1 MKSKNDIDMK
11 KILFLLSIVVLPFG
25 CNDKLQQDSIN
36 PNLPTTATFFKTEQ
50 DAVASVNAVYTGLI
64 VDGFF
69 NRMGAVM
76 ADGRSD
82 ELSSRSPWDVLSTV
96 AAFVMPSTSAGAPI
110 IWMDSYNLINRANQ
124 TIEGVGAMT
133 NIDTNLK
140 NRVLG
145 QAYFLRAFAH
155 FHVSLFY
162 KDVPII
168 TKVPVTTEDL
178 YPKTSSQADVWTQV
192 VTDLK
197 LAKTLLPLDYTSV
210 TGIDQ
215 GQKDR
220 VTLGAAQALL
230 GRVYLYQGSWAA
242 AETEFDAVIASG
254 KYALATNYTDNFTEN
269 PGIEQANPEAI
280 FSVEFTN
287 DQSPTLNWGGVP
299 DASWRQFS
307 AIAPTYGAKN
317 FGFCDF
323 YPTAWLYNEMKL
335 EKTKTGGTDP
345 RLFATIVSNEP
356 AEGHTTL
363 YGVPWASQAYAP
375 TEIWIKKFTRCDQGV
390 VNETANFN
398 SGINY
403 LVIRYADVLLM
414 DAEAK
419 NELGGKQATVASL
432 LKQVRDRATLP
443 DLTANFT
450 AMTQAQMRDQI
461 AHERVTE
468 LGIEGKRIN
477 DIIRWGWLND
487 QAKVAMLKANDFEW
501 KNWTPG
507 HEYLPIP
514 QTELD
519 QNPNLS
525 KNSAN

>member
-1 MKSKNDIDMK
+1 MK
-11 KILFLLSIVVLPFG
+11 KIFILLSTIGLLLA
-25 CNDKLQQDSIN
+25 CNDRLQQDSIN

-50 DAVASVNAVYTGLI
+50 DAVSSVNAVYTGLI

-110 IWMDSYNLINRANQ
+110 IWADSYNLINRANQ
-124 TIEGVGAMT
+124 TIAGVGAMT
-133 NIDTNLK
+133 NIDANLK

-162 KDVPII
+162 KDVPIM
-168 TKVPVTTEDL
+168 TKVPVTQDD
-178 YPKTSSQADVWTQV
+178 YFPKTSTQADVWTQV
-192 VTDLK
+192 IADLV
-197 LAKTLLPLDYTSV
+197 LAKTLLPADYASV

-220 VTLGAAQALL
+220 ITLGAAQSLL
-230 GRVYLYQGSWAA
+230 GRVYLYQGNWAA
-242 AETEFDAVIASG
+242 AEAEFDAVIGSG
-254 KYALATNYTDNFTEN
+254 KYALAANYTDNFTEN
-269 PGIEQANPEAI
+269 PGVEQANPEAI

-299 DASWRQFS
+299 DASWRQFC
-307 AIAPTYGAKN
+307 AVAPTYGALN
-317 FGFCDF
+317 FGFTDF
-323 YPTAWLYNEMKL
+323 YPTQWLYQEYQL
-335 EKTKTGGTDP
+335 EKTITGGKDP
-345 RLFATIVSNEP
+345 RLFGTIVSNEP
-356 AEGHTTL
+356 ADGHTTV
-363 YGVPWASQAYAP
+363 YGVPWASQNYAP
-375 TEIWIKKFTRCDQGV
+375 NAIWIKKFTRCDQGV
-390 VNETANFN
+390 VNETSNFN

-419 NELGGKQATVASL
+419 NEIGGKQAAVASL

-443 DLTANFT
+443 DLTATFT
-450 AMTQAQMRDQI
+450 GMSQSQMRDQI

-468 LGIEGKRIN
+468 LGVEGKRIN
-477 DIIRWGWLND
+477 DIIRWGWLKD
-487 QAKVAMLKANDFEW
+487 PVKVAQLKAHDFEW
-501 KNWTPG
+501 NNWVPG

>member
-1 MKSKNDIDMK
+1 MK
-11 KILFLLSIVVLPFG
+11 KIFILLSTVGLVLA
-25 CNDKLQQDSIN
+25 CNDRLQQDSIN
-36 PNLPTTATFFKTEQ
+36 PNLPTSATFFKTEA
-50 DAVASVNAVYTGLI
+50 DALASVNAVYTGLI

-110 IWMDSYNLINRANQ
+110 IWADSYNLINRANQ

-140 NRVLG
+140 NRILG

-162 KDVPII
+162 KDVPIM
-168 TKVPVTTEDL
+168 TKVPVTHDDFF
-178 YPKTSSQADVWTQV
+178 PKTSKQADVWAQVIADLTQ
-192 VTDLK
+192 
-197 LAKTLLPLDYTSV
+197 AKTLLPLDYASV

-215 GQKDR
+215 GQMDR
-220 VTLGAAQALL
+220 ITLGAAQSLL
-230 GRVYLYQGSWAA
+230 GKVYLYQGNWAA
-242 AETEFDAVIASG
+242 AEAEFDAVITSN
-254 KYALATNYTDNFTEN
+254 KYSLATNYTDNFTEN
-269 PGIEQANPEAI
+269 PGIEAANPEAI

-323 YPTAWLYNEMKL
+323 YPTQWLYNEMKL
-335 EKTKTGGTDP
+335 EKTISGGSDP

-356 AEGHTTL
+356 ADGHTTV
-363 YGVPWASQAYAP
+363 YGVPWASVGYGP
-375 TEIWIKKFTRCDQGV
+375 NDIWVKKFTRCDQGV
-390 VNETANFN
+390 TNETANFN

-432 LKQVRDRATLP
+432 LKKVRDRATLP
-443 DLTANFT
+443 DKTAAFI

-477 DIIRWGWLND
+477 DIIRWGWLSD
-487 QAKVAMLKANDFEW
+487 PTKIAQLKANDFEW
-501 KNWTPG
+501 NNWSPG